1 MKRLTAAFCLIML
14 MLLSMIS
21 VSAQTTA
28 EAEYV
33 VKAQTSETGGKIE
46 TVYSVVCQ
54 RTDHP
59 IYAVQIMIPYDGEAM
74 KVEEVTFGGKF
85 KSNWQYNDTG
95 SQLIAL
101 FLSSDMKENAV
112 TAGEE
117 IMTFT
122 VTSEAQGDSA
132 FFRKWQIDSGSFD
145 ANVLEMTSRVQFP
158 DGTEVEMVPGE
169 SSTDNGE
176 TGEEGTGEGGSAAG
190 SQAES
195 GKSQSHSSG
204 NEAAGESGETAQ
216 NGDTTDK
223 TESGELAPEN
233 SMSGENS
240 EGEGL
245 SPESAVDAQSQ
256 NVPYGLLIG
265 TGVLLI
271 LLCVAGIWLY
281 RRRKMK

>member
-33 VKAQTSETGGKIE
+33 VKAKTSETGGKIE

-54 RTDHP
+54 KTDYP
-59 IYAVQIMIPYDGEAM
+59 IYAVQITIPYDGEAM

-85 KSNWQYNDTG
+85 KSNWQYNDAG

-158 DGTEVEMVPGE
+158 DGTEIEMVPGE
-169 SSTDNGE
+169 SNTDNGE
-176 TGEEGTGEGGSAAG
+176 TGEKGTGEGGSATD

-204 NEAAGESGETAQ
+204 NEVAGESGETAQ
-216 NGDTTDK
+216 NGDTTEK
-223 TESGELAPEN
+223 MEGGELVPEN

-245 SPESAVDAQSQ
+245 SSESAVDAQSQ